1 MREERVH
8 YTLVSGATLHRSHEP
23 KSKPE
28 SGDTSN
34 MKQLVSASRSDARKS
49 PADANG
55 NDNLV
60 T

>member
-1 MREERVH
+1 M
-8 YTLVSGATLHRSHEP
+8 VSGATLHRSHEP

-34 MKQLVSASRSDARKS
+34 MKQLVSPSRSDARKS